1 MQARRQTHLD
11 LEEREFDKHTSNEK
25 QGNKLVY
32 MIFFSFY
39 HIVMPCI
46 NLFKIA
52 SIIIDILPH
61 HYYLIRIWPILM
73 FPISKLCLFVPACSI
88 DRPHILMR
96 SNAVCVIY
104 VTLSLGLISS
114 VSVESPIILYGLAD
128 ADRLRDH
135 YTCCFVTGH
144 ALLI

>member
-1 MQARRQTHLD
+1 MQARRQAHLD

-25 QGNKLVY
+25 QGNKLVD

-39 HIVMPCI
+39 HIVIPCI

-73 FPISKLCLFVPACSI
+73 FPISKSCLFVPACSM

-104 VTLSLGLISS
+104 VTLSLGTHFKCLS
-114 VSVESPIILYGLAD
+114 
-128 ADRLRDH
+128 
-135 YTCCFVTGH
+135 
-144 ALLI
+144 